1 MDCMSKNEYG
11 KPKAGD
17 PSSLGVVDQSVFVL
31 QFFEEGMT
39 FRQLAERFTD
49 ETSLARSY
57 FDFFRQMGWIE
68 EDSKERRRLSSHT
81 AMQHLHINDLS
92 LH

>member
-1 MDCMSKNEYG
+1 MSKDEYAI

-31 QFFEEGMT
+31 RCFEEGIT

-49 ETSLARSY
+49 ETSLAKSY
-57 FDFFRQMGWIE
+57 FVFFRQMKWIE
-68 EDSKERRRLSSHT
+68 EYSKERWRLNEKGRETLALLKSSERKK
-81 AMQHLHINDLS
+81 
-92 LH
+92 